1 MATYTTNYNLTKIA
15 LTDAPPDIT
24 VLNKNWDTV
33 DAKLKSIETTA
44 ANVKNAQSSEAYLIT
59 TVYVSPSG
67 LDTNDGLT
75 EALPMKTIQAA
86 VAKYA
91 GLPRLWIRCRA
102 GTYTGTERF
111 SVAGFTSVNISSFS
125 ATESVTITFPLRFQ
139 AGVVQLDGITL
150 DVSAYAGA
158 DHGAAVEF
166 VGSNF
171 YVTNTNIKG
180 TTSINGLFA
189 RCGGAGAILGSTISG
204 CNRAVRGENGA
215 VISVS
220 GVTSNSNN
228 NIAVSASNS
237 VIACSSIS
245 SITATTKTER
255 TSSGVIFNAGNLVGT
270 TTNVSALS
278 VTTGS

>member
-24 VLNKNWDTV
+24 VLNANWDTI
-33 DAKLKSIETTA
+33 DAKLKNIETTA
-44 ANVKNAQSSEAYLIT
+44 ANVKNAQSNDAYLIT

-67 LDTNDGLT
+67 LDTNDGLS

-91 GLPRLWIRCRA
+91 GLPRLWVRCRA

-111 SVAGFTSVNISSFS
+111 DVAGFTSLIISSFS
-125 ATESVTITFPLRFQ
+125 NTETVTIKFPFRFQ
-139 AGVVQLDGITL
+139 GGVVQFDGVVI
-150 DVSAYAGA
+150 DVSAYEGA
-158 DHGAAVEF
+158 DHNAAIEF

-171 YVTNTNIKG
+171 YVTNAGIKG
-180 TTSINGLFA
+180 TTSISGLFA
-189 RCGGAGAILGSTISG
+189 RWGGAGAILASTISS
-204 CNRAVRGENGA
+204 CNRAVRGETGA

-278 VTTGS
+278 VTTVS